1 MIDYQKSK
9 VFGVDP
15 NFWLNHKD
23 LNFKREINTKTGELS
38 TKEVAIHYG
47 LRFIIFY
54 RLDRPDAISS
64 MWIHGSLHK
73 YCNFLNNVHAP
84 NQWNDHL
91 KTKGYNGNSFSL
103 YDFLDVLYDLEKR
116 FNVRFDNSTLHHLEY
131 GLNVKHDLS
140 TKLLLDGL
148 IMHKGTL
155 FNPERS
161 NYKFLQRAKKT
172 QFEIKAYN
180 KQLQYGELFKVLR
193 FEKKV
198 NKMEHIKQFKI
209 SSLNDLRLKCKWDVL
224 YKDLQKCWEDILF
237 IDLMMNTKDLNT
249 EEQTAFKDFS
259 NLTYWGN
266 LSANRRDVPKKVYKT
281 LEIKCKGLAKETF
294 KGCLQTSYEKL
305 TKVNIDN
312 SNMKLNL
319 TQHRILFIHF
329 GLVG

>member
-9 VFGVDP
+9 VYGVDP

-23 LNFKREINTKTGELS
+23 LNFKREINTRTGELS
-38 TKEVAIHYG
+38 TREEAIYQG

-73 YCNFLNNVHAP
+73 YCNFLNNVIAP
-84 NQWNDHL
+84 NQWNDDL
-91 KTKGYNGNSFSL
+91 KAKGYNGNSFSL
-103 YDFLDVLYDLEKR
+103 NDFLNVLDDLEKR

-140 TKLLLDGL
+140 TKLLLAGC

-161 NYKFLQRAKKT
+161 NYKYLQRVKKT

-180 KQLQYGELFKVLR
+180 KQLQYGELYKVLR

-198 NKMEHIKQFKI
+198 NKMEHIKQFEI
-209 SSLNDLRLKCKWDVL
+209 SSLDDLRLKCKWDLL

-237 IDLMMNTKDLNT
+237 IDLMMDLEDLNS
-249 EEQTAFKDFS
+249 EDQTAFKDFS

-266 LSANRRDVPKKVYKT
+266 LSANRRDAPKKRYKS
-281 LEIKCKGLAKETF
+281 LETKCKGNTKDAF
-294 KGCLQTSYEKL
+294 KRCLQLAYEEL
-305 TKVNIDN
+305 TKVNIDS
-312 SNMKLNL
+312 SNMELNL
-319 TQHRILFIHF
+319 TQYRILFIHY
-329 GLVG
+329 GMVG